1 MANPD
6 SDMRRQ
12 RILKRRRTI
21 GAGIM
26 VISPILLLFAL
37 KSFGMSW
44 STAIFLDLL
53 CWTVV
58 LIRWRLREGAWPWQ
72 HYRR

>member
-44 STAIFLDLL
+44 STAIFLNLL

-58 LIRWRLREGAWPWQ
+58 LIRWRLWEGAWPRQ